1 MCAKSCCFNGSFLVI
16 KKDVPI
22 ALLQPYSMQN
32 FKSERFVFGEKLMHP
47 SYRYFE
53 NKACKYY
60 PCHADID
67 HINCLFCYCPL
78 YTQENCP
85 GTYRYLNTE
94 RAICVHEEGSENPTM
109 LDSRIPNVRFTVD
122 CEANCEPKEI
132 TKQIPQVHST
142 INDRKIKDCTY
153 CTFPHKAENYD
164 IIMQLLSQ

>member
-1 MCAKSCCFNGSFLVI
+1 
-16 KKDVPI
+16 
-22 ALLQPYSMQN
+22 
-32 FKSERFVFGEKLMHP
+32 MHP

-94 RAICVHEEGSENPTM
+94 RAIPHLVLSVLKEED
-109 LDSRIPNVRFTVD
+109 LFDSV
-122 CEANCEPKEI
+122 K
-132 TKQIPQVHST
+132 K
-142 INDRKIKDCTY
+142 
-153 CTFPHKAENYD
+153 
-164 IIMQLLSQ
+164 L